1 MLSSGLGIPAQDQMV
16 RRGARDIVYAQL
28 RQLIVSGELEP
39 GACIAEK
46 ALAARVGMSRTPLRE
61 SIKALETQGFMT
73 RLPNGRLMV
82 ASLSPRGLRDL
93 YATRLAIER
102 LIVQS
107 VVSEATDG
115 QIQETLDPIA
125 ASIRSAVE
133 VAHPEARAFGERF
146 HYALAEI
153 CPNRVASTILWE
165 LKDRIALYRK
175 IGPDRS
181 PGRRMQAA
189 KDHLRI
195 YELVRARQAS
205 EAVELLEEHIRRSQ
219 EVTLGFIAD
228 TPLSSG
234 ETSHQPSGPTSL

>member
-1 MLSSGLGIPAQDQMV
+1 MLSRDLGIPAHDQLV
-16 RRGARDIVYAQL
+16 RRGARDIAYAQL

-46 ALAARVGMSRTPLRE
+46 DLAARVGMSRTPLRE
-61 SIKALETQGFMT
+61 SIKALETQGFMI

-82 ASLSPRGLRDL
+82 APLSARGLRDL

-115 QIQETLDPIA
+115 DIEETLGPIA
-125 ASIRSAVE
+125 AAIRSALE
-133 VAHPEARAFGERF
+133 VAHPEARAFGEQF

-181 PGRRMQAA
+181 PGRRIQAA
-189 KDHLRI
+189 KDHLRV
-195 YELVRARQAS
+195 YELVRARRAS
-205 EAVELLEEHIRRSQ
+205 EAVDVLEEHIHRSQ
-219 EVTLGFIAD
+219 EVALGFIAD
-228 TPLSSG
+228 SSLPDG
-234 ETSHQPSGPTSL
+234 ETSHQPSGATPL